1 VGGRAIGICAAV
13 DQVHRGPW
21 DEVVT
26 MVQRTYPAAVQRAGA
41 LALTLPPDD
50 AVADRPDP
58 VLDRIDA
65 LILAGGADVDPAS
78 YGASRHPETGRTW
91 PERDRFEI
99 ALARRALERDKP
111 ILGVCRGMEIINV
124 ALGGTL
130 VQHLPEALGTDEHRP
145 VPGAFGDHDVRL
157 EPGSLAARAAGA
169 DGDARVT
176 VKSHHHQ
183 GVDELGDGLVA
194 TGWCVDDGLVEAVE
208 LPGPGYA
215 LGVLWHPEEDG
226 QSRVIASLVEAAA
239 VGEEV
244 PR

>member
-13 DQVHRGPW
+13 EEVRRGPW

-26 MVQRTYPAAVQRAGA
+26 MVQRAYPAAVQRAGG
-41 LALTLPPDD
+41 LVLVLPPDD
-50 AVADRPDP
+50 AVTDHPDR

-65 LILAGGADVDPAS
+65 LILAGGADVDPGS
-78 YGASRHPETGRTW
+78 YGARRHPETARTW

-99 ALARRALERDKP
+99 ALARRALERGTP
-111 ILGVCRGMEIINV
+111 VLGVCRGMEILNV

-130 VQHLPEALGTDEHRP
+130 VQHLPDVVGTDEHRS
-145 VPGAFGDHDVRL
+145 VAGAFGDHDVRL
-157 EPGSLAARAAGA
+157 EPGSLAARAAGGERA
-169 DGDARVT
+169 M

-183 GVDELGDGLVA
+183 GLDRFGEGLLV
-194 TGWCVDDGLVEAVE
+194 TGWSVGDEVVEAVE
-208 LPGPGYA
+208 LPDHRYA

-239 VGEEV
+239 AVGEEV
-244 PR
+244 AR